1 MALIKV
7 KSRGTENVTG
17 AGKNL
22 FINGNMQVAQRGAGP
37 TAAGNGTYNTVDRMM
52 TWNVAGGGQFTGSQ
66 STGHQLATGHDTAYK
81 VDVTTADTS
90 IAAGDY
96 YEILQRIEGKS
107 LQHLRWGTASAQKL
121 QVSFWVRATKTG
133 VQSLFISK
141 QGTGTDYRNVINYTI
156 DNSDTWEYKTI
167 EVPAL
172 TASTI
177 ANDASTYVQVG
188 WILAMGSNFS
198 NGTAGTWTT
207 NSLYTTSNTVNHMD
221 STSND
226 FYVTGVQVEVG
237 DTATDF
243 EYRSFGEELALCQ
256 RYCIDLTPTSGT
268 TPYFTGTGAAANS
281 TVAVAHVAFPHQMRA
296 TPALVFGAAG
306 DYRIYNGSTLVVTS
320 IGINGMSPVGGGVN
334 FSVSSGLAANTAVGI
349 YSASQSVR
357 SLLSAEL

>member
-188 WILAMGSNFS
+188 FVLGMGSGFHV
-198 NGTAGTWTT
+198 GTAGTWTT
-207 NSLYTTSNTVNHMD
+207 GSLYSTANTVNHMD

-226 FYVTGVQVEVG
+226 FYVTGLQIEVG

-243 EYRSFGEELALCQ
+243 EHRSFGEELALCQ
-256 RYCIDLTPTSGT
+256 RYFETGSFAQRVSGT
-268 TPYFTGTGAAANS
+268 IVRTGQSYMTTKRANATVNVYYDGNKAAAGTINISNS
-281 TVAVAHVAFPHQMRA
+281 ADSGWAEGGNVNFWNMEKNTGSDHNGR
-296 TPALVFGAAG
+296 
-306 DYRIYNGSTLVVTS
+306 DYNG
-320 IGINGMSPVGGGVN
+320 
-334 FSVSSGLAANTAVGI
+334 FFTAE
-349 YSASQSVR
+349 
-357 SLLSAEL
+357 AEL